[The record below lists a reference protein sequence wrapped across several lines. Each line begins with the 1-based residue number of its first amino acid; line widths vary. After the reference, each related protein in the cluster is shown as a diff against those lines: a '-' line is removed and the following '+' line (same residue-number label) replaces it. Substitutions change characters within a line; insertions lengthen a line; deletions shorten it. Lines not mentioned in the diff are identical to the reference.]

1 MTTKPAAP
9 QPPRR
14 RRRLAAYFN
23 GRRSPVRRALRYAGY
38 LALLIA
44 ALFFGGFLYFVDS
57 VTTLVP
63 PATPKADAIVV
74 LTGGYQRIDQA
85 VELLKQGSGTR
96 LLISGVNPSTSSNQI
111 RRMTQ
116 SSAGLFECC
125 VDIGYEAQDTIGNA
139 SETTRWIHDKDYGS
153 VLVVTSN
160 YHMPRSLHELRRL
173 DRDTEFIPYPVINT
187 DLKQADWYVDPNA
200 LRTLISEYGKIV
212 VAYARDWTNWWP
224 AEDTVRP

>member
-1 MTTKPAAP
+1 MSSKRGYSR
-9 QPPRR
+9 PP

-23 GRRSPVRRALRYAGY
+23 GRRSPVRRLLRYAGY
-38 LALLIA
+38 VVLLIA

-57 VTTLVP
+57 VTTLTP
-63 PATPKADAIVV
+63 PANPNADAIVV

-85 VELLKQGSGTR
+85 VELLKHGSGNR

-125 VDIGYEAQDTIGNA
+125 VDIGYEARDTIGNA
-139 SETTRWIHDKDYGS
+139 SETTRWIQDKGYRS
-153 VLVVTSN
+153 VLIVTSN

-173 DRDTEFIPYPVINT
+173 DRETQFIPYPVINT
-187 DLKQADWYVDPNA
+187 DLKRADWYVDPNA

-212 VAYARDWTNWWP
+212 VAYARDWAGWQP
-224 AEDTVRP
+224 ANGTSAP